1 MTDLP
6 VTEKPPTRKPPSD
19 RRERSSTDAATDD
32 ATDVTGA
39 ETDVAAG
46 DEAPRRRRTGGRG
59 AGRVGGRAGNH
70 RRGATLPQELPWGPP
85 RLVDPPIDPMTPE
98 DVAAMDG
105 ATMRILEE
113 IGIDFLH
120 PRAQRI
126 LSDLGCKVDGPRV
139 RMGRDIVRHH
149 IALAP
154 ETFTITPRNPVRA
167 LPIGGRHM
175 VFGNVSSPP
184 NCSDIDNGR
193 RPGTREDFRNF
204 AKLSQHFNCIHFLG
218 GYPVEPMDVHPSVRH
233 LHCLHDK
240 LTLSDKV
247 MHAYSLGAERVED
260 VMEMVRLA
268 GGLTDAEFE
277 AAPRMYTNINST
289 SPLKHDHPMLDGA
302 MRLADRGQPTV
313 ITPFTLAGAT
323 APVTIAGAVAQ
334 SLAECLACV
343 VLLQAIRPGVPCAF
357 GTFTNNVD
365 MRSGAPAFGTPE
377 YVQATRMSAQM
388 SRFYGLPIRAT
399 NACAANDPDQQA
411 MWESMNSLWACVT
424 SGVNMVYHAAGW
436 LEGGLCA
443 SFEKFVMDCEVLN
456 QIIAMQRP
464 VDCSPE
470 ALAVEV
476 IAEVD
481 AMPES
486 SRHFFAPSHT
496 QERYETAFYQPFL
509 SDWRNYGTYELD
521 GSIDALH
528 RANRMM
534 KTVLAEFEPPPMPD
548 DHRAALD
555 DFVARRVA
563 EGGAP
568 TDF

>member
-1 MTDLP
+1 MSE
-6 VTEKPPTRKPPSD
+6 VTEAPTGTPASPNEAGSEHGSEPGSGAGAGTG
-19 RRERSSTDAATDD
+19 RETDAQADGRP
-32 ATDVTGA
+32 A
-39 ETDVAAG
+39 
-46 DEAPRRRRTGGRG
+46 RRRRAGGRS
-59 AGRVGGRAGNH
+59 GNQ
-70 RRGATLPQELPWGPP
+70 RRGSTVPAQLPWGPP
-85 RLVDPPIDPMTPE
+85 VLVDPPIDPLDP
-98 DVAAMDG
+98 DQVAAMDD

-120 PRAQRI
+120 PRARRE
-126 LSDLGCKVDGPRV
+126 LSAIGCDVDADGPRV
-139 RMGRDIVRHH
+139 RMGRDLVRQYV
-149 IALAP
+149 ALAP
-154 ETFTITPRNPVRA
+154 AAFTITPRNPDRQITV
-167 LPIGGRHM
+167 GGRHM
-175 VFGNVSSPP
+175 TFGNVSSPP
-184 NCSDIDNGR
+184 NCSDIEAGR

-218 GYPVEPMDVHPSVRH
+218 GYPVEPMDLHPGVRH

-240 LTLSDKV
+240 LTISDKV

-268 GGLTDAEFE
+268 GGLSHDAFE
-277 AAPRMYTNINST
+277 ATPRMYTNINST

-323 APVTIAGAVAQ
+323 SPVTIAGSVAQ

-399 NACAANDPDQQA
+399 NACAANAPDQQS

-456 QIIAMQRP
+456 QVIAMQRP
-464 VDCSPE
+464 IDCSPE
-470 ALAVEV
+470 ALAVDV

-486 SRHFFAPSHT
+486 SRHFFAPQHT
-496 QERYETAFYQPFL
+496 QDRYETAFYQPFL
-509 SDWRNYGTYELD
+509 SDWRNYGAYELD
-521 GSIDALH
+521 GGIDALH
-528 RANRMM
+528 RANAMM
-534 KTVLAEFEPPPMPD
+534 KTILAEFEPAPMD
-548 DHRAALD
+548 DGCRAALD